1 MSNIS
6 NLAEARE
13 ARRLQQPHQSSGKGY
28 ALLHR
33 KIMDVPFYKDAEA
46 AHLWVHLILKA
57 KHTPEYVMTDAGE
70 ILVGRGK
77 LLGGRNSLAFETGLK
92 PDRVQYLLRKFKKL
106 GMIDW
111 VSHGKFSVFS
121 VEKYDDY
128 QPNFVP
134 ADYQQITT
142 SKPAIPMPAGNTVP
156 ADYQQITTSKP
167 AIPMPAGNT
176 VPADYQQITTSKP
189 AIPMPAGNTVPAD
202 YQQITTDK
210 EYNNIISNTDVLE
223 SATADKKSDKKKPSV
238 SCQDVVDAYHEILP
252 EAPRIR
258 ALNDKR
264 KNQIRTFWRKAGVIT
279 RQLDGHGFTMQ
290 DWRNYLSYVGEN
302 CRWMFEERPNH
313 QRGTVWHKKG
323 FDFLLNDNT
332 YLKVREG
339 EHDDR

>member
-111 VSHGKFSVFS
+111 VSHGKISVFS

-128 QPNFVP
+128 QSNFVP

-142 SKPAIPMPAGNTVP
+142 SKPAIPMPA
-156 ADYQQITTSKP
+156 S
-167 AIPMPAGNT
+167 
-176 VPADYQQITTSKP
+176 
-189 AIPMPAGNTVPAD
+189 NTVPAD

-223 SATADKKSDKKKPSV
+223 STAADKKSDKKKPSV

>member
-128 QPNFVP
+128 QSNFVP

-142 SKPAIPMPAGNTVP
+142 SKPAIPMPA
-156 ADYQQITTSKP
+156 S
-167 AIPMPAGNT
+167 
-176 VPADYQQITTSKP
+176 
-189 AIPMPAGNTVPAD
+189 NTVPAD

-223 SATADKKSDKKKPSV
+223 STAADKKSDKKKPSV

-339 EHDDR
+339 EHDD

>member
-128 QPNFVP
+128 QSNFVP

-142 SKPAIPMPAGNTVP
+142 SKPAIQMPV
-156 ADYQQITTSKP
+156 S
-167 AIPMPAGNT
+167 
-176 VPADYQQITTSKP
+176 
-189 AIPMPAGNTVPAD
+189 NTVPAD

-252 EAPRIR
+252 EAPKIR

>member
-92 PDRVQYLLRKFKKL
+92 PDRVQYLLRKFKKF

-128 QPNFVP
+128 QSNFVP

-142 SKPAIPMPAGNTVP
+142 SKPAIPMPV
-156 ADYQQITTSKP
+156 S
-167 AIPMPAGNT
+167 
-176 VPADYQQITTSKP
+176 
-189 AIPMPAGNTVPAD
+189 NTVPAD

-223 SATADKKSDKKKPSV
+223 STAADKKSDKKKPSV

-252 EAPRIR
+252 EAPKIR

>member
-13 ARRLQQPHQSSGKGY
+13 ARRLQQPHQSSGNGY

-128 QPNFVP
+128 QSNFVP

-142 SKPAIPMPAGNTVP
+142 SKPAIPMPA
-156 ADYQQITTSKP
+156 S
-167 AIPMPAGNT
+167 
-176 VPADYQQITTSKP
+176 
-189 AIPMPAGNTVPAD
+189 NTVPAD

-223 SATADKKSDKKKPSV
+223 STAADKKSDKKKPSV

-252 EAPRIR
+252 EAPKIR

>member
-128 QPNFVP
+128 QSNFVP
-134 ADYQQITT
+134 ANYQQITT
-142 SKPAIPMPAGNTVP
+142 SKPAIPMPVSNA
-156 ADYQQITTSKP
+156 
-167 AIPMPAGNT
+167 
-176 VPADYQQITTSKP
+176 
-189 AIPMPAGNTVPAD
+189 VPAD

>member
-128 QPNFVP
+128 QSNFVP

-142 SKPAIPMPAGNTVP
+142 SKPVIPMPV
-156 ADYQQITTSKP
+156 S
-167 AIPMPAGNT
+167 
-176 VPADYQQITTSKP
+176 
-189 AIPMPAGNTVPAD
+189 NTVPAD

>member
-128 QPNFVP
+128 QSNFVP

-142 SKPAIPMPAGNTVP
+142 SKPEIPMPV
-156 ADYQQITTSKP
+156 S
-167 AIPMPAGNT
+167 
-176 VPADYQQITTSKP
+176 
-189 AIPMPAGNTVPAD
+189 NTVPAD

-279 RQLDGHGFTMQ
+279 RQLDGHVFTMQ

>member
-128 QPNFVP
+128 QSNFVP

-142 SKPAIPMPAGNTVP
+142 SKPAIPMPVSNA
-156 ADYQQITTSKP
+156 
-167 AIPMPAGNT
+167 
-176 VPADYQQITTSKP
+176 
-189 AIPMPAGNTVPAD
+189 VPAD

-223 SATADKKSDKKKPSV
+223 SATAVKKSDKKKPSV

>member
-1 MSNIS
+1 MGVVK
-6 NLAEARE
+6 LADYRHNPVQHQEASSMGYVSIHRQFMDS
-13 ARRLQQPHQSSGKGY
+13 RL
-28 ALLHR
+28 
-33 KIMDVPFYKDAEA
+33 YKDSQAV
-46 AHLWVHLILKA
+46 HLWLHLILKA

-128 QPNFVP
+128 QSNFVP

-142 SKPAIPMPAGNTVP
+142 SKPAIPMPA
-156 ADYQQITTSKP
+156 S
-167 AIPMPAGNT
+167 
-176 VPADYQQITTSKP
+176 
-189 AIPMPAGNTVPAD
+189 NTVPAD

-223 SATADKKSDKKKPSV
+223 STAADKKSDKKKPSV